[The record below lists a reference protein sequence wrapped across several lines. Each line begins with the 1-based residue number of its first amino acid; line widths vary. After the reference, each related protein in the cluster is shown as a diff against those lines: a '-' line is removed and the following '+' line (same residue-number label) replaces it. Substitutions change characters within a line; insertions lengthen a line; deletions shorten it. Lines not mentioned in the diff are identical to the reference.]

1 MSLNFAK
8 APAGLTLVTLIGVIC
23 FAGSARA
30 DSCDALSRVD
40 PGLRIATC
48 TFEIASEYVSS
59 SSPINRDPWLVY
71 ERRALGYLE
80 NNDFS
85 RAIAD
90 YSEAVAINAHVKR
103 TYLGLGV
110 ASAFLRD
117 FDAARASFEQAE
129 RLEPND
135 CKTRMLSALLA
146 GVSAGVQRV
155 EVLRDIL
162 EADDGDR

>member
-1 MSLNFAK
+1 MA
-8 APAGLTLVTLIGVIC
+8 
-23 FAGSARA
+23 
-30 DSCDALSRVD
+30 
-40 PGLRIATC
+40 
-48 TFEIASEYVSS
+48 
-59 SSPINRDPWLVY
+59 VY

-80 NNDFS
+80 NNEFS

-90 YSEAVAINAHVKR
+90 YSEAIATNPRVKR

-110 ASAFLRD
+110 ASAFLHNID
-117 FDAARASFEQAE
+117 GTRASFEQAQ

-135 CKTRMLSALLA
+135 CKTRMLSALLV

-162 EADDGDR
+162 GGVMSETGKPGQGVRQRFIHFQRRSEGSGS